1 MAIELA
7 KIQLHRVHRIQT
19 LEQAT
24 LVHHAVPGLEGTIT
38 QNLGRGSVRLQIEG
52 IFYGARATED
62 LEALRTVYKKRQP
75 VDFLAETVGQ
85 AYFSQVILE
94 RFEVAQAADHPDQFS
109 YRLTITEYT
118 AAEKSAAANQA
129 AVNQAVKLDA
139 KNLMNVAELPEAL
152 TTGLIPEL
160 TNPVEPLQGA
170 VDQVAT
176 ALQSVEA
183 SLEGLENLLKL
194 PIDTTPTLTDFNLEP
209 VKPAPLGWV
218 KPPASKAL
226 LQAGLPLRNLVNSGV
241 PLDTLLEVV
250 GLLPQVASRGF
261 QPAAIEGAKATVMRP
276 LQDDILLLMELQA
289 AGVAIESLAAAGV
302 AVELLHQSTQALEA
316 SFLDSM
322 MTEISAFSPEQA
334 IEQGTEQPLAEEER
348 P

>member
-52 IFYGARATED
+52 IFYGVKAAED
-62 LEALRTVYKKRQP
+62 LEALRTVHKKRQP
-75 VDFLAETVGQ
+75 VDFLADTVGQ

-109 YRLTITEYT
+109 YRLTIAEYT
-118 AAEKSAAANQA
+118 AAEKSTAANQA

-139 KNLMNVAELPEAL
+139 KNLMKVAELPEAL
-152 TTGLIPEL
+152 NTGLIPEL

-170 VDQVAT
+170 VNQVAA
-176 ALQSVEA
+176 ALESIKA
-183 SLEGLENLLKL
+183 PLEGLENLLKL
-194 PIDTTPTLTDFNLEP
+194 PIDTTPTLTDFNLKS
-209 VKPAPLGWV
+209 VKPAPPGWV
-218 KPPASKAL
+218 KPPGPKTL

-241 PLDTLLEVV
+241 PLDTVLEAV
-250 GLLPQVASRGF
+250 GLLPQAASRRS
-261 QPAAIEGAKATVMRP
+261 QPTAIEEAEAPVLPP
-276 LQDDILLLMELQA
+276 LQDDILHPLLLMELQA
-289 AGVAIESLAAAGV
+289 AGVAVETLAAAGV

-322 MTEISAFSPEQA
+322 MQAISALPPEQRTD
-334 IEQGTEQPLAEEER
+334 QQLAEEER